1 MTSQRPRPATRQR
14 RLSIQASSRRSQSLT
29 GQTRPSRN
37 PYTTD
42 RLERDDWP
50 ERDGGRHDHRNDD
63 HPWQGA
69 YDDQRWHESYDD
81 QRFAH
86 RDDGRLTRYESDRF
100 EERAWQEES
109 WHDHRGDRRQN
120 GRSELD
126 QDLQAMAVV
135 WSMIRQGAVRM
146 LGEIGRQY

>member
-14 RLSIQASSRRSQSLT
+14 RLSIQASSRRGQSLT

-50 ERDGGRHDHRNDD
+50 ERDWPERDGGRH
-63 HPWQGA
+63 
-69 YDDQRWHESYDD
+69 DDQRWHESYDD
-81 QRFAH
+81 RLFAH